1 MRILDTPAAVEY
13 HLTWELE
20 PPDLLASS
28 LCFIICDEDRAVVT
42 HCHVAGMPTSPTEA
56 DGVTIANAL
65 VHLAAEADAAA
76 VLVALWRPGIP
87 TLTPGDG
94 VLYRAIGLAVAASPV
109 QLLGVYVVTPHG
121 LREVCLD
128 DAL

>member
-20 PPDLLASS
+20 PPDLTGSS
-28 LCFIICDEDRAVVT
+28 VCFIICDEGHAVLA
-42 HCHVAGMPTSPTEA
+42 HCHVTWRPTSPTDAEVLGA
-56 DGVTIANAL
+56 ALLKVATEMDGAV
-65 VHLAAEADAAA
+65 
-76 VLVALWRPGIP
+76 VLVAIWRPGIP
-87 TLTPGDG
+87 TLGPADG
-94 VLYRAIGLAVAASPV
+94 LLYRAISHALAATAVD
-109 QLLGVYVVTPHG
+109 LLGVYVVTPHG

>member
-20 PPDLLASS
+20 PPDLLARS
-28 LCFIICDEDRAVVT
+28 LCFVICDGGRAVVT

-56 DGVTIANAL
+56 DGATVATAL
-65 VHLAAEADAAA
+65 VRLAADVEGAA
-76 VLVALWRPGIP
+76 VLVAIWRPGIP

-94 VLYRAIGLAVAASPV
+94 LLYRAISLAVAASPV
-109 QLLGVYVVTPHG
+109 DLMGVYVVTPHG